1 MLLTCVW
8 RNKFD
13 LDPATHIREPI
24 DYKQCTDKE
33 RNFILLYKSSQAPK
47 IIKYLF
53 LNNILLIGHL
63 LMTEHMTSI
72 NNNKPSDP
80 CDMKQLI
87 KYMFLTGF
95 CVAHWPHKA
104 FR

>member
-1 MLLTCVW
+1 MCVQDLMLLTCVW

-24 DYKQCTDKE
+24 DYKQCAEKE

-53 LNNILLIGHL
+53 LNNILLIGHF
-63 LMTEHMTSI
+63 LMIEHLSSET
-72 NNNKPSDP
+72 
-80 CDMKQLI
+80 
-87 KYMFLTGF
+87 
-95 CVAHWPHKA
+95 
-104 FR
+104 